1 MTKTPEQRAQSGID
15 ASLNAAGWSVQDRED
30 IDLTA
35 SCAKTR
41 LSIIIICPGLD
52 SRPGPPSSTCWR
64 AWSARERRC

>member
-1 MTKTPEQRAQSGID
+1 MTKTPEQRAQSGIY

-41 LSIIIICPGLD
+41 PF
-52 SRPGPPSSTCWR
+52 
-64 AWSARERRC
+64 